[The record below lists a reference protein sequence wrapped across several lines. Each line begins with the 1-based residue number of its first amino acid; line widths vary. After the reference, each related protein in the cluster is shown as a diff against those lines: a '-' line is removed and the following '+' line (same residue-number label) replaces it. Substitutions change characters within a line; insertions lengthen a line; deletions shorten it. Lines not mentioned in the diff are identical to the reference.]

1 MRARIPALVLLAVL
15 TVPAC
20 TTRTSSCVNEVC
32 TISLSGEQ
40 TVEVE
45 IGSLERD
52 LRVSDIT
59 ADAVTVSARGDAADL
74 GPGESARVGGLLV
87 RVDSIAGS
95 DVGLNVQRG

>member
-1 MRARIPALVLLAVL
+1 VRAHVPALVLLAVL
-15 TVPAC
+15 TASAC
-20 TTRTSSCVNEVC
+20 TTRTSTCVDEVC

-52 LRVSDIT
+52 LRVSGIT
-59 ADAVTVSARGDAADL
+59 TDAVTVSARGEAADL
-74 GPGESARVGGLLV
+74 GIGESARVGGLLV
-87 RVDSIAGS
+87 RVDSISGS